1 MLRRQRG
8 ITFIGWII
16 LLVPVAILVYAGIR
30 LTPIYLNATKVAR
43 VLEQTRQEYD
53 GQTGLGANNIR
64 NALGRRFNVEYI
76 DYPDY
81 KDVKIRKTGDG
92 WELNASWDEVVPLAA
107 NVSLLVEFEQIETI
121 Q

>member
-1 MLRRQRG
+1 MFRHQRG

-43 VLEQTRQEYD
+43 VLEQTRQEYE
-53 GQTGLGANNIR
+53 GQSGLGVNNIR
-64 NALGRRFNVEYI
+64 NALGKRFNVEYI
-76 DYPDY
+76 EYPDY
-81 KDVKIRKTGDG
+81 KDVLIRKTGDG
-92 WELNASWDEVVPLAA
+92 WEVSAKWDEVVPLVA
-107 NVSLLVEFEQIETI
+107 NVSLLVEFDQSETI

>member
-1 MLRRQRG
+1 MLRHQRG
-8 ITFIGWII
+8 ITFIGWVI
-16 LLVPVAILVYAGIR
+16 LLVPLAVLVYAGIR

-43 VLEQTRQEYD
+43 VLEQTRQEYE
-53 GQTGLGANNIR
+53 GNSGLGANNIR

-81 KDVKIRKTGDG
+81 KDVAIKKTSEG
-92 WELNASWDEVVPLAA
+92 WEMTASWDEVVPLVA
-107 NVSLLVEFEQIETI
+107 NVSLLVQFEQSEVI